1 MCVWSSQDIIKKLV
15 DNHAT
20 FGDKTEYSQVKY
32 IKKKKKKWVTYDDTD
47 TACSGL
53 SFNELCFN

>member
-1 MCVWSSQDIIKKLV
+1 MCVWASQDIIKKLV

-32 IKKKKKKWVTYDDTD
+32 IKKKKKKWVTYDDTA

-53 SFNELCFN
+53 FL